1 MKKEIGISM
10 ELVSSLKSALK
21 CSVLT
26 LDPIKHS
33 GLTAV
38 DYMAPQTITDCGNL
52 DTGLQANC
60 ILFLYILVS
69 GSGTLFLN
77 EMQKKN
83 QEQHQKHITWA
94 KEKKTGHS
102 CSKLVYLIQNRFV
115 CSESILQHQSVC
127 LMVSSL

>member
-1 MKKEIGISM
+1 M
-10 ELVSSLKSALK
+10 A
-21 CSVLT
+21 VLT

-38 DYMAPQTITDCGNL
+38 DDMAPQTITDCGNL
-52 DTGLQANC
+52 DLDTGLQATC
-60 ILFLYILVS
+60 ILCLYILAS

-94 KEKKTGHS
+94 KEKKTLDC
-102 CSKLVYLIQNRFV
+102 CSKLVYLI
-115 CSESILQHQSVC
+115 
-127 LMVSSL
+127 